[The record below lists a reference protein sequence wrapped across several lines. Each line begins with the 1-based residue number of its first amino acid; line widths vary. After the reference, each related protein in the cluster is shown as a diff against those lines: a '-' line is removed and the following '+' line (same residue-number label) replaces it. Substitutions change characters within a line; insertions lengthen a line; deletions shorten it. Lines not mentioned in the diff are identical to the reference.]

1 MTNNSYQNWGSASRE
16 TVQIRVSVEPKP
28 GRMMGKELGKRSVQL
43 GKQAENRARS
53 SNLQLPEVGSQEPEA
68 KSQQDQGGRCQHL
81 GWERRNSSWA
91 DPPQAA
97 ARDTHGSSKV
107 RMKAPRLAEASS

>member
-28 GRMMGKELGKRSVQL
+28 GRMMEKELGKRSKQL
-43 GKQAENRARS
+43 GKQAENRARRVV
-53 SNLQLPEVGSQEPEA
+53 QLPEVGSQEPEA
-68 KSQQDQGGRCQHL
+68 ESQQDQGGRCQHL
-81 GWERRNSSWA
+81 GWERRKSSWA

-97 ARDTHGSSKV
+97 ARDTHASSTV
-107 RMKAPRLAEASS
+107 RMKAPRLAAASA